1 MRLRGYC
8 LTGLRSEPRSWHSGV
23 VREGVEG
30 AELKISE
37 FSVDFCGIFSSMPD
51 SSPASSGLQI
61 HISLSD
67 SSQAHLIN
75 TSSRESCLLVLNAVT
90 STPQWIRQ
98 PEPRDMHDVHIT
110 KKYYF
115 LRKKIILYFSR
126 SFVFS

>member
-8 LTGLRSEPRSWHSGV
+8 LTGLRSEPRSGHSGV

-75 TSSRESCLLVLNAVT
+75 TCSSRESCLLVLNAVT

-98 PEPRDMHDVHIT
+98 PEAAWGFDVP
-110 KKYYF
+110 F
-115 LRKKIILYFSR
+115 ARMRASGMR
-126 SFVFS
+126 GN